1 MTSSHQSQENVE
13 YYTSLLRLVL
23 TLERLYSD
31 MFCQACDDIVALS
44 KLTDD
49 WVNQTIRNSS
59 EPGLETARNILKRID
74 DRDKY
79 K

>member
-1 MTSSHQSQENVE
+1 M
-13 YYTSLLRLVL
+13 
-23 TLERLYSD
+23 ERLYSD
-31 MFCQACDDIVALS
+31 MFTQACDDVVALS

-59 EPGLETARNILKRID
+59 EPGLETARDILKRVD

>member
-1 MTSSHQSQENVE
+1 ME
-13 YYTSLLRLVL
+13 YSTSLLRLVFA
-23 TLERLYSD
+23 LERLYSD
-31 MFCQACDDIVALS
+31 MFTQACDDVVALS

-59 EPGLETARNILKRID
+59 EPGLETARDILKRVD

>member
-1 MTSSHQSQENVE
+1 MAF
-13 YYTSLLRLVL
+13 
-23 TLERLYSD
+23 ERLHFD
-31 MFCQACDDIVALS
+31 MFAQACDDVVALS

-59 EPGLETARNILKRID
+59 EPGLETARDILKRVD